1 MEVDWRGDFVAPLS
15 LAAVADSQGARP
27 ERGVMLA
34 PVTQSADFEGETA
47 MTFDTPAYI
56 ALIGAGSVFIVTIG
70 VFAFLLT
77 RK

>member
-1 MEVDWRGDFVAPLS
+1 MSRLVVACALRIRN
-15 LAAVADSQGARP
+15 AAQR
-27 ERGVMLA
+27 RLC
-34 PVTQSADFEGETA
+34 QADFRRSTQTYGNPA

>member
-1 MEVDWRGDFVAPLS
+1 LS
-15 LAAVADSQGARP
+15 
-27 ERGVMLA
+27 
-34 PVTQSADFEGETA
+34 QSKPQAGLRIRNATPRRSCQADFRRSTYTHGNSA
-47 MTFDTPAYI
+47 MTFDAPAYI